1 VDVERLLIKLWEGVL
16 YKEMIVKAVRI
27 HGRGDVRYEEVPN
40 PKADSHDVL
49 IRIRAAGVC
58 GTDIELCDGVHPHIT
73 TGKTRLP
80 LIPGHE
86 WSGEVIGL
94 GDKVRGFDIGDKVT
108 GECSVGCRQCEYC
121 FQGYYNQC
129 ENLEETGILN
139 RDGGFAE
146 SISFPSLFLH
156 KFSSLSFEEAALTEP
171 TAIAIH
177 AVTVARVSP
186 KDYVAIVGPGPIGLL
201 AVQVAK
207 AFGAGALLLSG
218 TRPERLELGGQLGA
232 DVVVNVT
239 EENLVRVAEKFTHGH
254 KFDVV
259 IEATGNPDV
268 LANIESIIRPYGRI
282 ILVGSFGGQKG
293 LIDLDRIVTGNIS
306 LLGVVGSPNV
316 WEESI
321 RLLEAKKI
329 QAAPL
334 ITHRFELSHVKEGLN
349 TVRQR
354 IGGAVKV
361 LFVP

>member
-1 VDVERLLIKLWEGVL
+1 
-16 YKEMIVKAVRI
+16 VKAVRI
-27 HGRGDVRYEEVPN
+27 HGPGDVRYEEVPN
-40 PKADSHDVL
+40 PKVNSHDVL
-49 IRIRAAGVC
+49 IRIRAVGVC
-58 GTDIELCDGVHPHIT
+58 GSDIELCDGVHPYIT
-73 TGKTRLP
+73 TGRTRLP

-86 WSGEVIGL
+86 WSGEVISL
-94 GDKVRGFDIGDKVT
+94 GDKVKGFDAGDKVT

-121 FQGYYNQC
+121 FQGYYNEC

-146 SISFPSLFLH
+146 LISFPFFFLH
-156 KFSSLSFEEAALTEP
+156 NFTSLSFEEAALTEP
-171 TAIAIH
+171 TAIAMH
-177 AVTVARVSP
+177 AVSVARVSP
-186 KDYVAIVGPGPIGLL
+186 KDYVAVVGPGPIGLL

-207 AFGAGALLLSG
+207 AFGAGAILLSG
-218 TRPERLELGGQLGA
+218 TRLERLELGRQLGA
-232 DVVVNVT
+232 DAVVNVK
-239 EENLVRVAEKFTHGH
+239 EESIVRVAEEFTHGH

-268 LANIESIIRPYGRI
+268 LGDIESIIRPYGRI

-321 RLLEAKKI
+321 RLLETKKI
-329 QAAPL
+329 QAVPL
-334 ITHRFELSHVKEGLN
+334 ITHRFELSHIKEGLD

-361 LFVP
+361 LFIP